1 MAMQDIEVPNE
12 LARLY
17 WQCRRGMLELDT
29 LLQGFLDQ
37 GYEVLTDDE
46 RQGFL
51 ELLDLDDTELL
62 EYLMGRE
69 LHKEVRLRYVIEAIQ
84 SSARR

>member
-1 MAMQDIEVPNE
+1 MPVQDKVIASD

-37 GYEVLTDDE
+37 GYEALTEDG

-62 EYLMGRE
+62 EYLMGRVV
-69 LHKEVRLRYVIEAIQ
+69 HKEVRLRHVIEAIQ

>member
-1 MAMQDIEVPNE
+1 MLVQDKASENE

-37 GYEVLTDDE
+37 GYEALTEDG
-46 RQGFL
+46 RQDFL
-51 ELLDLDDTELL
+51 ELLDYADTELL
-62 EYLMGRE
+62 EYLMGRQA
-69 LHKEVRLRYVIEAIQ
+69 HKEVRLHNVIEAIR
-84 SSARR
+84 SCARR

>member
-1 MAMQDIEVPNE
+1 MAAHDKVVPNE

-37 GYEVLTDDE
+37 GYESLTEDG

-62 EYLMGRE
+62 EYLMGRQV
-69 LHKEVRLRYVIEAIQ
+69 HMEVCLGHVIEAIR